1 MPKIKDIN
9 SGSVNLNSYTAPIRE
24 LLNKL
29 SEKTN
34 AVLFE
39 MEFEPQTTQQ
49 VPRANSISLVLL
61 KPQAKAQ
68 TMGIKA
74 YISALQAKN
83 SIISYIE
90 VTESV
95 WLVGEFGQK
104 EVDFAAA
111 FANLKAQYEKSAEID
126 KPEIENAPKT
136 KRGRKETEATKEI
149 ENQ

>member
-34 AVLFE
+34 VVLFE
-39 MEFEPQTTQQ
+39 MEFEPQTAQQ
-49 VPRANSISLVLL
+49 VPKANSISLVLL
-61 KPQAKAQ
+61 KPQTKAQ

-83 SIISYIE
+83 SVINYIE
-90 VTESV
+90 VAEGV

-104 EVDFAAA
+104 EVDFANA
-111 FANLKAQYEKSAEID
+111 FANLKAQYEKPTEID
-126 KPEIENAPKT
+126 KPETESTLKEKRTRKT
-136 KRGRKETEATKEI
+136 KEEKETE
-149 ENQ
+149 NQ